1 METSALT
8 QHQAFVVTTTAPRIA
23 GTEPQAKRWA
33 VLALSAKAAEEIVRM
48 RVAADCVA
56 EATGDVLAPEEVAAI
71 GLHIDQATA
80 L

>member
-1 METSALT
+1 MEAAAYT

-23 GTEPQAKRWA
+23 GKELQVRRWA
-33 VLALSAKAAEEIVRM
+33 VLALSVEAAEEIVRM

-56 EATGDVLAPEEVAAI
+56 EATGDVLAPEEIAAI
-71 GLHIDQATA
+71 GLNIEQATA